1 VAALGW
7 IGLGDMGAPM
17 AGRLLAAGH
26 TLHVWARNPE
36 RLTALCAAGA
46 TAVESPRAVAARS
59 DAVFLCVTDGKAVE
73 AIVWGPD
80 GIAAG
85 APPGALVIDH
95 STIDPPTTRRAAER
109 LAAGGVGW
117 VDAPVSGGSSGAAAG
132 TLACFLGGSDADVA
146 RARPWMAAYT
156 GNVTHMGPVGS
167 GQITKSCNQAIVG
180 TTIALWA
187 EVLNYAR
194 KCGLDP
200 ARLVEALAG
209 GWADST
215 IRQAHGRALAEGRF
229 TRAPGN
235 LLLKDLE
242 IVGDLARESGSPMP
256 VTSIVTT
263 LYRLLVAQGHE
274 PGGATAL
281 VQLYAADPPKK
292 R

>member
-1 VAALGW
+1 MAALGW